1 MGDGMVIV
9 KPLTALGCVFLV
21 GLLTMSCQRQN
32 QSASSPSP
40 SPQVAVTSNPVAAK
54 LESGTYCFKL
64 STATKQASTKLTIVP
79 DQQVSGTLDG
89 IVQDQAAGYFT
100 SYQREFKGKLD
111 GEKLPV
117 AVSTKI
123 ENDVQ
128 NSAEDWILTKTQLIA
143 NQDILN
149 RVDCAELTQ
158 AAPAPTNTPVA
169 SAPSPNKPTAPTEPQ
184 SRRIRVNFATGSNTT
199 TVENS
204 VVRGTTDTYLL
215 NARARQR
222 MQVTITSLEN
232 NAVFDI
238 VSPSGK
244 LLQPTTGADV
254 TSADL
259 NLPETGDYEIVVGGT
274 RGNASYKL
282 RIQID

>member
-1 MGDGMVIV
+1 IV
-9 KPLTALGCVFLV
+9 KLLTVLGYVFLI
-21 GLLTMSCQRQN
+21 GSLTVSCQSAN
-32 QSASSPSP
+32 QSAPSPSP
-40 SPQVAVTSNPVAAK
+40 SPQVATTLSPVAAG

-64 STATKQASTKLTIVP
+64 STATKQASTKLTIAP

-89 IVQDQAAGYFT
+89 IIQDQAASYFT

-128 NSAEDWILTKTQLIA
+128 TSVEDWTLSKTQLIA

-158 AAPAPTNTPVA
+158 AAPAPANTPVA
-169 SAPSPNKPTAPTEPQ
+169 SAPSPSKPEAPSEPQ
-184 SRRIRVNFATGSNTT
+184 SRRMRVNFAAGSNTA

-215 NARARQR
+215 NARAKQR
-222 MQVTITSLEN
+222 MRVTITSLEN

-238 VSPSGK
+238 VSPSGN
-244 LLQPTTGADV
+244 LLQPETSGVDV
-254 TSADL
+254 TNADL
-259 NLPETGDYEIVVGGT
+259 TLPETGDYEIVVGGT